1 MSLGVLQQV
10 LLHPAA
16 CCNKPRAIR
25 ELPQLG
31 NTCGNAC
38 VRMETM
44 FLKYWDVSEGRRAD
58 REGGAVEYEADVYVC
73 TLWCEK
79 LD

>member
-1 MSLGVLQQV
+1 
-10 LLHPAA
+10 
-16 CCNKPRAIR
+16 
-25 ELPQLG
+25 
-31 NTCGNAC
+31 
-38 VRMETM
+38 METM